1 MIDRGVKD
9 ILVADVEKQSMLAA
23 KTGAKAKTVSMAT
36 RRSLIRARAEE
47 GLVCWST
54 NSFVWRDMNY
64 SSWPVKTK
72 TQVSIF
78 IQQQTGSHHSVS
90 PEYILSA
97 AMIPGLVRCSGSVVM
112 CGSKI
117 YDRQFK
123 DILVADVE
131 KQSMLAAKTG
141 AKAKTVSMATR
152 RSLIA

>member
-1 MIDRGVKD
+1 MVHKWFR
-9 ILVADVEKQSMLAA
+9 LQ
-23 KTGAKAKTVSMAT
+23 
-36 RRSLIRARAEE
+36 
-47 GLVCWST
+47 
-54 NSFVWRDMNY
+54 DMNY

-90 PEYILSA
+90 PEYTLSA

-131 KQSMLAAKTG
+131 EQSMLATKIG
-141 AKAKTVSMATR
+141 AKAKDRIRRIQIRARADEETVR
-152 RSLIA
+152 LVHK